1 MQTLVRGY
9 FGLLNGAL
17 VACLA
22 AMVVLVFAN
31 VVLRYVFNAGLEVSE
46 ELARLLFLIS
56 TFLGAIVAMRERIH
70 LGVDTLVRRLGKTGR
85 LACLVCCQ
93 IGMLLGTGLLLVGS
107 WKQALINLDTQMPV
121 TGISMAIFY
130 GVGVVFGI
138 SVGILLIHDLYRT
151 LTGKLSEQETVI
163 VQASE
168 DGDVEALAAASA
180 AKATGEPGAGGK
192 SS

>member
-1 MQTLVRGY
+1 MQALVRGY
-9 FGLLNGAL
+9 FGLLNVAL

-31 VVLRYVFNAGLEVSE
+31 VVLRYAFNAGLEVSE

-70 LGVDTLVRRLGKTGR
+70 LGVDTLVRRLGKTRR
-85 LACLVCCQ
+85 LACLVFSQ

-168 DGDVEALAAASA
+168 DGDVEALAVASA

-192 SS
+192 SA